1 MMVFD
6 NEWISFIHCLLWR
19 ISPVDQW
26 VFHRIMYELSRRR
39 EIPVNSWQWFGD
51 WPRSSEL
58 DAALGY
64 LSLIGVI
71 DITNGLITVLRKPSD
86 ACRISDGILRIVQD
100 VKKLVKIVE
109 VK

>member
-1 MMVFD
+1 MVFD
-6 NEWISFIHCLLWR
+6 DEWLSFIHCLLWQ

-26 VFHRIMYELSRRR
+26 VFHKIMYELSRKQK
-39 EIPVNSWQWFGD
+39 IPVDSWQWFGD

-64 LSLIGVI
+64 LSLIGVV
-71 DITNGLITVLRKPSD
+71 DITNGLITVLKKPCIT
-86 ACRISDGILRIVQD
+86 CRISDEVLKIVED
-100 VKKLVKIVE
+100 VKKSVRIVE